1 MNSARRRRILPGLLL
16 ALSLMATG
24 TAAADGQGHAPGAAG
39 KVSAEEAP
47 ARTAGGSDANR
58 PTGVPAPTKTRPAT
72 MDSQEKREPTPAG
85 SRERKAGAVRAC
97 VTTSATPV
105 TQVGRKFLAAAAAP
119 AAAAAAVP
127 DPGTC
132 SITTP
137 GTWWYGRFGYCV
149 YSLTVLYT
157 LKDGN
162 GNVVGTGTLNVS
174 SSAVLP
180 DKGTKW
186 KEKIS
191 VTMTGATGSVTT
203 LNVKFRAECSAGCKV
218 TTAAPWYTKG
228 ALIPGQLI
236 SGDVAYESTP
246 AAGTAV
252 GFTTSYKMY
261 VTSPGAQITDPSASW
276 RNPEEIRCDD
286 AVRDT
291 TTTGTPEPGCVV
303 PSVMPVV
310 RMSDQQSPSG
320 AGAAA
325 AGYLWAQSNLA
336 GWGRD
341 KPLTR
346 AKDDIAGRTARTCGS
361 FQARTDL
368 VPGDSCG
375 DFPLAVTREGG
386 IDGAQCAEVLP
397 RHSTRGGWVTDVL
410 DGGTGSPCARAHV
423 PLADKQAGDGQL
435 SEGFTNQR
443 VLDGD
448 QFKLDISGSTAEPQA
463 VCLQNAPA
471 GHVPSGNGWIKNTTE
486 PVPHVNKTI
495 PTSPAG
501 LRAAQAQACLG
512 TTTVEGSPAEG
523 DITGWQDAQEFA
535 RSHPPVA
542 GLARCH
548 LIANVLGGPGEKKDN
563 GPVNLVPCW
572 QAGMNTGTPSMRTYE
587 AMTQKSVKPVK
598 DGGILGPNDAVFYQ
612 TTPDYLDSTSTIPKG
627 VWMSARV
634 ERSDGTSQPL
644 FPDIYVPNTQ
654 KNTGLLNL
662 GN

>member
-1 MNSARRRRILPGLLL
+1 M
-16 ALSLMATG
+16 SLTATG
-24 TAAADGQGHAPGAAG
+24 TAAAAGQGATPGAAD
-39 KVSAEEAP
+39 KVSATPAP
-47 ARTAGGSDANR
+47 SRKAGGDQNGL
-58 PTGVPAPTKTRPAT
+58 TGPSTPTKTRPVT
-72 MDSQEKREPTPAG
+72 PSSQENCEPTPAG
-85 SRERKAGAVRAC
+85 SRERKAGAVEAC
-97 VTTSATPV
+97 VTTSATPA
-105 TQVGRKFLAAAAAP
+105 TPAGRKSLAAAPAAAAP

-127 DPGTC
+127 DPGSCT
-132 SITTP
+132 ITTP

-149 YSLTVLYT
+149 YGLTVLYT

-162 GNVVGTGTLNVS
+162 GNVVGTGTVNVS

-180 DKGTKW
+180 AKGTKW

-191 VTMTGATGSVTT
+191 VTMTGATGAVTT

-218 TTAAPWYTKG
+218 TTSAPWYTKG
-228 ALIPGQLI
+228 TLIKDQLI

-252 GFTTSYKMY
+252 DFTTSYKMY

-276 RNPEEIRCDD
+276 SNPEKIRCDD

-291 TTTGTPEPGCVV
+291 AAAGTPDPGCVV
-303 PSVMPVV
+303 PSIMPVV

-325 AGYLWAQSNLA
+325 AAYLWAQSNLA

-346 AKDDIAGRTARTCGS
+346 AKGDTAGRTARTCGT

-368 VPGDSCG
+368 VTDDSCG
-375 DFPLAVTREGG
+375 EFPFAVTREGG
-386 IDGAQCAEVLP
+386 IDGAQCAELLP
-397 RHSTRGGWVTDVL
+397 RHSTHGGWVTDVL

-423 PLADKQAGDGQL
+423 PLADKQAADGQL
-435 SEGFTNQR
+435 SEGFASQR
-443 VLDGD
+443 VVEDD
-448 QFKLDISGSTAEPQA
+448 QFKVEISGTTAEPQA
-463 VCLQNAPA
+463 VCLQAAPA
-471 GHVPSGNGWIKNTTE
+471 GRVPSGNGWIKNTTE
-486 PVPHVNKTI
+486 PVPHVNKTV
-495 PTSPAG
+495 TGSPAG
-501 LRAAQAQACLG
+501 LRATMAQACLG
-512 TTTVEGSPAEG
+512 TTTVEGTPAEG

-535 RSHPPVA
+535 RRYSPGT

-548 LIANVLGGPGEKKDN
+548 LIPNVLGGAGARKDN

-587 AMTQKSVKPVK
+587 AMAQKSVKAVK

-612 TTPDYLDSTSTIPKG
+612 ATPDYLDSASTIPQG
-627 VWMSARV
+627 VTLSARV

-644 FPDIYVPNTQ
+644 FPDVYITNTQ

>member
-1 MNSARRRRILPGLLL
+1 M
-16 ALSLMATG
+16 SLTATG
-24 TAAADGQGHAPGAAG
+24 TAAADGRSTTPSPAPSLGAA
-39 KVSAEEAP
+39 AMAP
-47 ARTAGGSDANR
+47 AVDAPSREVGGGANALNA
-58 PTGVPAPTKTRPAT
+58 VPAPTKTSPAT
-72 MDSQEKREPTPAG
+72 PSSRESCEPTPAG
-85 SRERKAGAVRAC
+85 SRERGAGAVQAC
-97 VTTSATPV
+97 VTASATPEAP
-105 TQVGRKFLAAAAAP
+105 VGRKFLAAAPQAAP

-127 DPGTC
+127 DPGSC
-132 SITTP
+132 AITTP
-137 GTWWYGRFGYCV
+137 GMWWYGRFGYCV

-157 LKDGN
+157 LKDTN
-162 GNVVGTGTLNVS
+162 GNPVGTGTLNVS

-191 VTMTGATGSVTT
+191 VTMTGATGAVTS
-203 LNVKFRAECSAGCKV
+203 LNVKFRADCSAGCKV
-218 TTAAPWYTKG
+218 TTPAPWYSKG
-228 ALIPGQLI
+228 AIIKDQLL

-252 GFTTSYKMY
+252 DFTTSYKMY

-276 RNPEEIRCDD
+276 NNPEKIRCDD

-291 TTTGTPEPGCVV
+291 STAGTPDPGCVV

-325 AGYLWAQSNLA
+325 AAYLWAQSNLA

-341 KPLTR
+341 KPMTR
-346 AKDDIAGRTARTCGS
+346 AKGDVAGRTARTCGT

-368 VPGDSCG
+368 VANDSCG
-375 DFPLAVTREGG
+375 EFPFGVTREGG
-386 IDGAQCAEVLP
+386 VDGAQCAELLP

-423 PLADKQAGDGQL
+423 PLADKQAGDAQL
-435 SEGFTNQR
+435 FEGFAAQR
-443 VLDGD
+443 VLEDDRFEVKIGAT
-448 QFKLDISGSTAEPQA
+448 TAEPQA
-463 VCLQNAPA
+463 VCLQGAPA
-471 GHVPSGNGWIKNTTE
+471 GHVPSGNGWIKYSTE
-486 PVPHVNKTI
+486 PVPHVNKTVAG
-495 PTSPAG
+495 SPAG
-501 LRAAQAQACLG
+501 ARATVAQACLG
-512 TTTVEGSPAEG
+512 IKTDEGSSAEG

-535 RSHPPVA
+535 RVNSPGT

-548 LIANVLGGPGEKKDN
+548 LIPNVLGGAGSKKD
-563 GPVNLVPCW
+563 GPPNLVPCW

-587 AMTQKSVKPVK
+587 AMAQKSVKAVK

-612 TTPDYLDSTSTIPKG
+612 ATPEYLNSASTIPQG
-627 VWMSARV
+627 VHLSARV

-644 FPDIYVPNTQ
+644 FPDVYITNTQ

>member
-1 MNSARRRRILPGLLL
+1 M
-16 ALSLMATG
+16 SLTTTG
-24 TAAADGQGHAPGAAG
+24 TAAADSQGLATGTGAGASAADAPSP
-39 KVSAEEAP
+39 KV
-47 ARTAGGSDANR
+47 GGDPNG
-58 PTGVPAPTKTRPAT
+58 PKGVPAPTKTRAAT
-72 MDSQEKREPTPAG
+72 LSSQENCEPTPSG
-85 SRERKAGAVRAC
+85 SRERKAGAVQAC
-97 VTTSATPV
+97 VTTSATPAAP
-105 TQVGRKFLAAAAAP
+105 VGRRLLTTAP
-119 AAAAAAVP
+119 ATAPTAAAAVP
-127 DPGTC
+127 DPGSCT
-132 SITTP
+132 ITTP
-137 GTWWYGRFGYCV
+137 GTWWYSRYGYCV
-149 YSLTVLYT
+149 YGLTVLYT
-157 LKDGN
+157 LRDTN
-162 GNVVGTGTLNVS
+162 GDPVGTGTLNVS

-180 DKGTKW
+180 AKGTKW

-191 VTMTGATGSVTT
+191 VTMIGATGAVTT
-203 LNVKFRAECSAGCKV
+203 LNVKFRADCSAGCKV
-218 TTAAPWYTKG
+218 ATPAPWYSKG
-228 ALIPGQLI
+228 ALIKDQLI

-252 GFTTSYKMY
+252 DFTTSYKMY

-276 RNPEEIRCDD
+276 SNPEKIRCDD

-291 TTTGTPEPGCVV
+291 ATAGTPDPGCVV

-325 AGYLWAQSNLA
+325 AAYLWAQSNLA
-336 GWGRD
+336 SWGRD

-346 AKDDIAGRTARTCGS
+346 AKGDVAGRTARTCGT

-368 VPGDSCG
+368 ITNDSCG
-375 DFPLAVTREGG
+375 EFPFAVTREGG
-386 IDGAQCAEVLP
+386 TDGAQCAELLP

-423 PLADKQAGDGQL
+423 PLADRQAAEAQL
-435 SEGFTNQR
+435 SEGFAGQR
-443 VLDGD
+443 VVEDD
-448 QFKLDISGSTAEPQA
+448 QFKVEISGSTAEPQA
-463 VCLQNAPA
+463 VCLQGAPA
-471 GHVPSGNGWIKNTTE
+471 GWVPSGNGWIKNTTE

-495 PTSPAG
+495 PGSPAG
-501 LRAAQAQACLG
+501 ARATTAQACLG
-512 TTTVEGSPAEG
+512 TTTVEGTSAEG

-535 RSHPPVA
+535 RLYSPGT

-548 LIANVLGGPGEKKDN
+548 LIPNVLGGAGSKKD

-587 AMTQKSVKPVK
+587 AMAQKSVKAVK

-612 TTPDYLDSTSTIPKG
+612 ATPDYRDSTSTIPQG
-627 VWMSARV
+627 VRLSARV

-644 FPDIYVPNTQ
+644 FPDVYITNTQ